1 MSGRATVVGNRLWKR
16 LGVAFVVMAAGLA
29 TSFVGLVWDFYEHQ
43 IVGLSPGNESLLA
56 PAHLAIFGGIGVTAL
71 GFLIARFALR
81 REGHTALR
89 MLTA

>member
-29 TSFVGLVWDFYEHQ
+29 TSGVGLAWDFYEHQ
-43 IVGLSPGNESLLA
+43 IAGLSPATESLLA
-56 PAHLAIFGGIGVTAL
+56 PAHLLIFGGIPITGI
-71 GFLIARFALR
+71 GFLIARWALR
-81 REGHTALR
+81 REGYTALR